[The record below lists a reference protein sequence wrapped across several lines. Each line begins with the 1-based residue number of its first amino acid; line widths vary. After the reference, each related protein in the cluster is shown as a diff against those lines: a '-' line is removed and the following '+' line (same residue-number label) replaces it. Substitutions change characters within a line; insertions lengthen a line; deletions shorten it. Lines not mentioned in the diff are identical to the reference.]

1 MDTLAC
7 GVKGFVGFRAGI
19 RASGHDIETQLIGGT
34 GLDTDTLEVSW
45 VVASGVIRP
54 LIWVIGVVTLLIY
67 GL

>member
-1 MDTLAC
+1 MTS
-7 GVKGFVGFRAGI
+7 RPN
-19 RASGHDIETQLIGGT
+19 SWGGR

-45 VVASGVIRP
+45 VVASGVIRR